1 MIKRILLS
9 FVAAAALMAQPVQ
22 AQEGYPINGV
32 QDTRPQR
39 YAFTNAT
46 VVQDYQTTLEGA
58 TLLIEGGKVVA
69 VGKNISLP
77 AGTVVQDLKGR
88 WIYPGFVE
96 LYAEYGVPKLERS
109 RRNRYDPP
117 QSETATPG
125 AYSWNQAIRSEYD
138 AISQFVPAAEEA
150 KAWREQ
156 GFSVVL
162 THRQDG
168 IARGTGAL
176 VSLADD
182 KTQNVVLIPQASSH
196 LSFSKGSSG
205 QEYPGSLMGAIALLR
220 QTYLD
225 ASWYQSQK
233 VKPFTDRSLGAFWE
247 QQRLPQIFDA
257 GNMLSILRADK
268 IGDEFGK
275 QYIIR
280 GTGEEYQR
288 LEAIKATGASL
299 IIPVNFPEAYD
310 VSDPLDEMNVSLS
323 DMKHW
328 EMAPYNPMLLQQ
340 KGIEFAFTSDGLKDK
355 KVFWKNLRKAVAHGL
370 DKQAALKAL
379 THTPARL
386 LGAQDRVGALRPGM
400 LANFLITSGDVLEDE
415 STIYE
420 NWISGK
426 RYQLQAMPAQELAG
440 RYTLALGQNQY
451 TIDITGP
458 AGKEKFRL
466 VDSDTTGRDLKAAV
480 SENLISFTFN
490 PNPKDTVNARLLRLS
505 GWWDGRNWKGLGRNE
520 QGQEMPF
527 SMTYTGP
534 AKEKKKEE
542 KKPKEALP
550 TPSNVPT
557 PFLAYGHTQP
567 LQQQRYLI
575 KNVTVWTNEQEG
587 ILQNAD
593 VLVEGGK
600 IRQVGK
606 NLSAAGAQLIDGSGK
621 HLTSGIIDEHSHIAI
636 QGGVNE
642 GTQSVTAEV
651 RIGDVVNSEDINIYR
666 QLAGGVTAAQLLHG
680 SANPIGGQSA
690 LIKLRWG
697 KAPEELKIAG
707 ADGYIKFALGENV
720 KQANWGPHYTE
731 RFPQSRMGVEQVMVD
746 AFTRARAY
754 EQAWKDYNGLSKKQK
769 ASAVAPR
776 RDLELETL
784 VDILNDKRH
793 ITSHSYVQSEINM
806 LMKVADQFD
815 FRINTFTHILEGY
828 KVADKMARHG
838 VGGSTFA
845 DWWVYKMEVQEAI
858 PYNAALMHGQGV
870 VTAINSDDAEMARRL
885 NQEAAKTVKYGGMS
899 EEEAWKMVT
908 LNPAKL
914 LHLDNRM
921 GSVKAGKDA
930 DLVLWNDNP
939 LSIYARPLKT
949 MIDGIVYYDLEL
961 DEKMRQEVA
970 RERARLILKMQE
982 AGKRG
987 ESTKPVA
994 VKTQYIWHCEDR
1006 NGYNHQ
1012 EAELHEGH

>member
-1 MIKRILLS
+1 M
-9 FVAAAALMAQPVQ
+9 AAAALLGQPLQ
-22 AQEGYPINGV
+22 AQEGYPVNGV

-46 VVQDYQTTLEGA
+46 VVQDYQTKLEGA

-69 VGKNISLP
+69 VGKDLKLP
-77 AGTVVQDLKGR
+77 AGTIVQDLKGR

-96 LYAEYGVPKLERS
+96 LYAEYGLPKLERS
-109 RRNRYDPP
+109 RRNRFDPP
-117 QSETATPG
+117 QTETTTPG
-125 AYSWNQAIRSEYD
+125 AYSWNQAIRAEFD
-138 AISQFVPAAEEA
+138 AVSQFVPNAEEA
-150 KAWREQ
+150 RAWRNQ
-156 GFSVVL
+156 GFSVLL

-176 VSLADD
+176 VSLAED
-182 KTQNVVLIPQASSH
+182 KTQNVILLPQASGH
-196 LSFSKGSSG
+196 LSFSKGSSN
-205 QEYPGSLMGAIALLR
+205 QEYPGSLMGAISLLR

-225 ASWYQSQK
+225 AAWYQSQK
-233 VKPFTDRSLGAFWE
+233 DKPFTDRSLGAFQ
-247 QQRLPQIFDA
+247 QQRSLPQIFEA
-257 GNMLSILRADK
+257 SNMLSVLRADK
-268 IGDEFGK
+268 IGDEFGL

-280 GTGEEYQR
+280 GAGDEYQR
-288 LEAIKATGASL
+288 LDAIKATGASL
-299 IIPVNFPEAYD
+299 IVPLNFPEAYD
-310 VSDPLDEMNVSLS
+310 LSDPLDELNVPLS

-340 KGIEFAFTSDGLKDK
+340 KGIAFALTTDGLKDK
-355 KVFWKNLRKAVAHGL
+355 TTFWKNLRKAVAHGL
-370 DKQAALKAL
+370 DKQEALKAL

-386 LGAQDRVGALRPGM
+386 INAQDKVGALRPGM
-400 LANFLITSGDVLEDE
+400 MANFLIASGDVLDE
-415 STIYE
+415 EATLYE
-420 NWISGK
+420 NWIGGK

-451 TIDITGP
+451 TIDITGV

-466 VDSDTTGRDLKAAV
+466 LQSDTTGTDLKASV

-520 QGQEMPF
+520 QGQELPF
-527 SMTYTGP
+527 TMTYTGP
-534 AKEKKKEE
+534 AKEKKKED

-550 TPSNVPT
+550 KPSDVPT

-567 LQQQRYLI
+567 LQPQRYLI
-575 KNVTVWTNEQEG
+575 KGATVWTNEQEG
-587 ILQNAD
+587 IIEGAD

-600 IRQVGK
+600 IRQIGK
-606 NLSAAGAQLIDGSGK
+606 NLSASGAQVIDGTGK

-651 RIGDVVNSEDINIYR
+651 RISDVVNSEDINIYR

-697 KAPEELKIAG
+697 KSPEELKITG

-754 EQAWKDYNGLSKKQK
+754 EQSWKTYNGLSKKQK
-769 ASAVAPR
+769 AGALAPR

-784 VDILNDKRH
+784 VDILNDKVY

-806 LMKVADQFD
+806 LMKVADQFG
-815 FRINTFTHILEGY
+815 FRVNTFTHILEGY
-828 KVADKMARHG
+828 KVADKMAKHG
-838 VGGSTFA
+838 AGGSTFA

-914 LHLDNRM
+914 LHLDGQM
-921 GSVKAGKDA
+921 GSIKAGKDA
-930 DLVLWNDNP
+930 DLVLWNENP

-949 MIDGIVYYDLEL
+949 MIDGIVYYDLEQ
-961 DEKMRQEVA
+961 DEKMRREVQQ
-970 RERARLILKMQE
+970 ERARLILKMQD
-982 AGKRG
+982 AGKNG
-987 ESTKPVA
+987 EATKPVA
-994 VKTQYIWHCEDR
+994 VKSQYIWHCEDR
-1006 NGYNHQ
+1006 NGFNHQ